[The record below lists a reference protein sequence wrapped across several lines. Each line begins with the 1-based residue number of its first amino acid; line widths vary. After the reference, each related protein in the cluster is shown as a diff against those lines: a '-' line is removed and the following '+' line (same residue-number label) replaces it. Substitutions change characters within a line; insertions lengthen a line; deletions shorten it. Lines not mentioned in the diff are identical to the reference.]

1 VRLIAPADSLL
12 KDSRRKLMSGDWFY
26 MKRRWIGGTQK
37 VGPLSDSDLLMRI
50 DEGQIQPD
58 TLLLSGKTKN
68 KWVKM
73 EDIGPAIKRWRKLHP
88 TAEAS

>member
-1 VRLIAPADSLL
+1 
-12 KDSRRKLMSGDWFY
+12 MNGDWFY

-50 DEGQIQPD
+50 DQGQIKPD
-58 TLLLSGKTKN
+58 TLILSGKTKN

-73 EDIGPAIKRWRKLHP
+73 EDIEPAINRWKKHHP
-88 TAEAS
+88 AS